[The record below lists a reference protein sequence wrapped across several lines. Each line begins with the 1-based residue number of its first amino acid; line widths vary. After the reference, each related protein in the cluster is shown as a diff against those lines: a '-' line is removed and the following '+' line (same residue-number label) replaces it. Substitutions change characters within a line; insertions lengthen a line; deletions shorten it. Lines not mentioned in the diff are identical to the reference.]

1 MDRTSKYRS
10 IILSAITGSNYY
22 RYPSPNPNVE
32 TLFYKDEQQD
42 RYLLYA
48 TGWNDQ
54 KAISNVILAV
64 RIKDGKIW
72 IDEDATEEG
81 IATSLLEAGVSPEDI
96 VLAFQ
101 HPSLRTVI
109 SHVAA

>member
-1 MDRTSKYRS
+1 MDPISKYQ
-10 IILSAITGSNYY
+10 AIVVDVITNSNYY

-32 TLFYKDEQQD
+32 TLFYQDEK
-42 RYLLYA
+42 RGRCLLYA
-48 TGWNDQ
+48 TGWSGQ

-64 RIKDGKIW
+64 RIKEGKIW

-81 IATSLLEAGVSPEDI
+81 IATALLEAGIPEEDI

-101 HPSLRTVI
+101 HPFLRTDC
-109 SHVAA
+109 SLVAA